1 MYEIKHVKYNKM
13 HCTKCGEF
21 TVADL
26 VGFDFSRVFA
36 KAIELQNDE
45 TWKPLVRLDLKFYY
59 TLRDICQEFNF
70 QIDHNGPSSLDLT
83 VGEVIKQLEFLMK
96 PVTFKD
102 IQESDRDTVLY
113 NKLYEIISSDHGL
126 PDEKMD
132 DIEMLIRNLSI
143 YKKEE
148 VIVSVPVSFIFAKDN
163 IQNEIPV
170 GIKYY
175 INDEELIDNNRVCPN
190 CGTPFDNQSGFHH
203 EFIIGLAGL
212 SRVGKTAYIASLVH
226 RLKQLKD
233 DDFISIS
240 VKEDDEDSFYKF
252 DTEIVSVYEKGQ
264 IINKTEVQN
273 EEAIPLVY
281 VSVKINNED
290 FNFVFVDMPGEIYD
304 SEDSEGIDFISEKRH
319 VLKSAD
325 AIWCCIEPSMID
337 DKYHNSNMEGIKA
350 KDSNDQLE
358 NLVTTLS
365 NLFVSKI
372 PACVIVTQ
380 SDLLKDD
387 YPLLFRPNVNV
398 MEEYI
403 QEDHTLDL
411 TKTNDYV
418 KKTRKFVKNMI
429 NFEATIEDVF
439 EGFSMFAIASY
450 GFDLSDSHSEKKI
463 RPSMV
468 ELPFLWTLA
477 NLKCIGISQSKIGKN
492 LFGKEKEIRET
503 VVGRQNLYINGGNNE
518 FD

>member
-1 MYEIKHVKYNKM
+1 MYEIKQVKYNKM

-26 VGFDFSRVFA
+26 VGFNFSHVFA
-36 KAIELQNDE
+36 KAIEQQSDE
-45 TWKPLVRLDLKFYY
+45 TWKSLVRLDLKFYY
-59 TLRDICQEFNF
+59 TLRDVCQEFNF
-70 QIDHNGPSSLDLT
+70 HIDRKGPSCLNLT
-83 VGEVIKQLEFLMK
+83 VGEVIQQLEFLMR

-102 IQESDRDTVLY
+102 IQESDRNTVLY
-113 NKLYEIISSDHGL
+113 NKLYEIIPSDHGL

-132 DIEMLIRNLSI
+132 DIEMLIRNLSLYQKDEI
-143 YKKEE
+143 
-148 VIVSVPVSFIFAKDN
+148 IISVPVSFVFAKDN

-175 INDEELIDNNRVCPN
+175 INDEEFIDVNRVCPC
-190 CGTPFDNQSGFHH
+190 CGTPFDNQSGFHR

-212 SRVGKTAYIASLVH
+212 SRVGKTAYIASLIH
-226 RLKQLKD
+226 RLKHFGN

-240 VKEDDEDSFYKF
+240 VKKDDEDSFYKF
-252 DTEIVSVYEKGQ
+252 NNEIVRVYEQGE

-273 EEAIPLVY
+273 EEEIPLVY

-304 SEDSEGIDFISEKRH
+304 SEDGEGIDFVSEKRH
-319 VLKSAD
+319 ILKSAD
-325 AIWCCIEPSMID
+325 AIWCCIEPSMINE
-337 DKYHNSNMEGIKA
+337 KYHNSNLEGTKIKD
-350 KDSNDQLE
+350 KNDQLE

-365 NLFVSKI
+365 NLYVSKI
-372 PACVIVTQ
+372 PACIIVTQ

-398 MEEYI
+398 IDEYI

-411 TKTNDYV
+411 TKINDYV
-418 KKTRKFVKNMI
+418 QKTRKFVKNMI

-450 GFDLSDSHSEKKI
+450 GFDLSDSNSEKKI

-477 NLKCIGISQSKIGKN
+477 NLGCISISQSKIGKN

-503 VVGRQNLYINGGNNE
+503 VVEKQNLYINGGNNE